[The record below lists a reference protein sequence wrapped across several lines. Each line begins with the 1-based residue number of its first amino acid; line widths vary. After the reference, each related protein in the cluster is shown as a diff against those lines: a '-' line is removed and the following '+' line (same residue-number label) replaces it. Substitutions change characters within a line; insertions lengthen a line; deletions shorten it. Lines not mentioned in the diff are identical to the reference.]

1 MASKL
6 GQHDDRYRHAMS
18 LSLVRTTDYGNGS
31 NVTHLLQ
38 RAQSGD
44 DDAFEALYRQNVG
57 RVYALSLRLAGDAQR
72 AEELTQDVFV
82 KAWEKLRSFRGDSAF
97 SSWLYRLAV
106 NIALNT
112 RRSERRRLDRTG
124 DLVLE
129 LTDGTVARGERFGAH
144 TRVQS
149 ADIDLERAIASL
161 PSGARAVFVL
171 HDIEGFKHE
180 EIANMTGMA
189 IGTSKS
195 HLFRARRLL
204 REALER

>member
-1 MASKL
+1 MASKV
-6 GQHDDRYRHAMS
+6 GQHDDRHRHAMP
-18 LSLVRTTDYGNGS
+18 LSLVRRTDYGTGLG
-31 NVTHLLQ
+31 VTHLLQ
-38 RAQSGD
+38 QAQSGD
-44 DDAFEALYRQNVG
+44 DGAFETLYRENVG
-57 RVYALSLRLAGDAQR
+57 RVYALSLRLAGDTQG

-112 RRSERRRLDRTG
+112 RRSERRRLNRTG
-124 DLVLE
+124 ELVLE
-129 LTDGTVARGERFGAH
+129 LSDGTVACGERFGAH
-144 TRVQS
+144 TKERSV
-149 ADIDLERAIASL
+149 DIDLERAIASL

-171 HDIEGFKHE
+171 YDIEGFKHE